1 MRMPSDESTFKP
13 ALTLMSGRI
22 AAFAIT
28 FVTPVILV
36 RVFTQSEFGTYKQLL
51 LMTYTLFFIAQCG
64 LAESLFYFLPKNP
77 DNAGRYALNS
87 LAMLFISGIACTVGL
102 LVNPDAIAS
111 WMSNRALARYM
122 PMIAAYLAF
131 MLMGTV
137 LEITMISLKRYKL
150 AAATYVATDLFRA
163 FFLVIP
169 ALITRSLM
177 WALIASVV
185 FLFVRVCAIC
195 GYFRWEFGDGLRL
208 DRALLKEQCAYALP
222 FTLSVIVQVIQQ
234 NYHQYAVAFHF
245 DAATFAIY
253 SVGCLQIP
261 LVDFMATPASNVM
274 MVRMTEQQRES
285 GVQRLLPIWHD
296 TTHKLALLFFPF
308 VGLLIV
314 NAYPLITLL
323 FTAAYAASVPIFMV
337 WCLSILLAAF
347 QTDGVLRVFAE
358 MRSLFIINVV
368 RLVLVLLMMGWFLSN
383 FKLMGAVLITLV
395 GMLLAK
401 IMALVRIRKVLETS
415 FSELLPWRNLGGILL
430 AAMAAALPAI
440 VLNSKLDIPV
450 LVLMPLSGIAYMG
463 TYSALVLAF
472 GLLGKDEIAAI
483 KRSLYVWNRGSVQS
497 AREAGLGE

>member
-1 MRMPSDESTFKP
+1 MPSDDSTFKP
-13 ALTLMSGRI
+13 AFTLMSGRI

-28 FVTPVILV
+28 FLTPVLLV

-77 DNAGRYALNS
+77 ERSGRYALN
-87 LAMLFISGIACTVGL
+87 AVVMLFISGIVCAAGL
-102 LVNPDAIAS
+102 LGNPKAIAS
-111 WMSNRALARYM
+111 WMSNPGLVRYM
-122 PMIAAYLAF
+122 PVISAYLVL

-137 LEITMISLKRYKL
+137 LEITMISRKRYKL
-150 AAATYVATDLFRA
+150 AAATYVSSDLLRA

-169 ALITRSLM
+169 ALLTGSLM
-177 WALIASVV
+177 WALMASVL
-185 FLFVRVCAIC
+185 FLFLRVCAIFA
-195 GYFRWEFGDGLRL
+195 YFRWEFDDRL
-208 DRALLKEQCAYALP
+208 GVDTALLKEQGAYALP
-222 FTLSVIVQVIQQ
+222 FSLAVIVQVIQQ

-274 MVRMTEQQRES
+274 MVRMTEELKER
-285 GVQRLLPIWHD
+285 GIRRLLPIWHD

-308 VGLLIV
+308 VGLLVV
-314 NAYPLITLL
+314 NAYPLITQL
-323 FTAAYAASVPIFMV
+323 FTSAYAASVPIFMV

-358 MRSLFIINVV
+358 MRFLFTINVA
-368 RLVLVLLMMGWFLSN
+368 RLALVLLTMGWFLST

-401 IMALVRIRKVLETS
+401 IMAIARIRKVLETS
-415 FSELLPWRNLGGILL
+415 FRELLPWRNLAGILI
-430 AAMAAALPAI
+430 AAGAAAIPAAI
-440 VLNSKLDIPV
+440 LNRELGVPA
-450 LVLMPLSGIAYMG
+450 LVLLPLSGIAYMT
-463 TYSALVLAF
+463 TYSAIVLTF
-472 GLLGKDEIAAI
+472 GLLGEGEIAAI
-483 KRSLYVWNRGSVQS
+483 KRKLYVWNRRSVQS
-497 AREAGLGE
+497 AREAGIGK